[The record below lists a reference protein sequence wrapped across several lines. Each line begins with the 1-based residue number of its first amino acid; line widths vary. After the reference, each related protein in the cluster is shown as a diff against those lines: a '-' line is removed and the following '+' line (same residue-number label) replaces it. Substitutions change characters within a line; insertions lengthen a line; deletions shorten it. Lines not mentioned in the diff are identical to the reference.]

1 MVAIACE
8 MFRGFEWLKL
18 IKVGIFFWKKSLEFR
33 QNCLP
38 SSFED
43 FRLFV
48 FIFAEMH
55 ILTLD
60 SYSQLILDLVSRT
73 LSLSLSLTHTLTHA
87 LSLSIFIF
95 ISPSKHATSLSLSL
109 SFSFSLTPSSK
120 LSLFLPLTLYLS
132 HLLSILPRKISRYI
146 FITLCS
152 QDNIFLSQKVF
163 YNSLF
168 SRQYVSLFVAL
179 SFSICLS
186 LTLSFSQLLTFSFS
200 EFFQFLSFYVSSS
213 PSSAFSHLSLLLF
226 LLFLGYLSLAF
237 LTFVYTL
244 LPQNRQEQTDRLLT
258 HKNT

>member
-1 MVAIACE
+1 MVE
-8 MFRGFEWLKL
+8 THQGWN
-18 IKVGIFFWKKSLEFR
+18 FFWKKSLEFR

-73 LSLSLSLTHTLTHA
+73 LSLTHTHTHTYTYTHT
-87 LSLSIFIF
+87 LSIFIF
-95 ISPSKHATSLSLSL
+95 ISPSKHAT
-109 SFSFSLTPSSK
+109 SLTPSSK

-152 QDNIFLSQKVF
+152 QDNI
-163 YNSLF
+163 Y
-168 SRQYVSLFVAL
+168 L
-179 SFSICLS
+179 SFSE
-186 LTLSFSQLLTFSFS
+186 SFL
-200 EFFQFLSFYVSSS
+200 
-213 PSSAFSHLSLLLF
+213 
-226 LLFLGYLSLAF
+226 
-237 LTFVYTL
+237 
-244 LPQNRQEQTDRLLT
+244 
-258 HKNT
+258 